1 MGRIKTFGLFALLGF
16 VAGVGVNLVYRMAF
30 PIILKTLPEILRAE
44 WVVSG
49 LVGSLLTMIMLV
61 LWAYLSKP

>member
-16 VAGVGVNLVYRMAF
+16 VAGVGVNLVYRIAF
-30 PIILKTLPEILRAE
+30 PVLLKIMPEILRAE
-44 WVVSG
+44 WIVSG
-49 LVGSLLTMIMLV
+49 LVGSVLTMIMLV

>member
-1 MGRIKTFGLFALLGF
+1 MGRIKAFGLFALLGF
-16 VAGVGVNLVYRMAF
+16 VAGVLVNLVYRMTF
-30 PIILKTLPEILRAE
+30 PILLKTLPEILRVE

-49 LVGSLLTMIMLV
+49 LVGSILTMIMLV

>member
-1 MGRIKTFGLFALLGF
+1 VGRIKAFGLFALLGF
-16 VAGVGVNLVYRMAF
+16 VAGVVVNFVYRIAF
-30 PIILKTLPEILRAE
+30 PILLKTLPEILRVE

-49 LVGSLLTMIMLV
+49 LVGSILTMIMLV

>member
-1 MGRIKTFGLFALLGF
+1 MGRIKAFGLFALLGF
-16 VAGVGVNLVYRMAF
+16 VAGVVVNFVYRIAF
-30 PIILKTLPEILRAE
+30 PILLKTLPEILRVE

-49 LVGSLLTMIMLV
+49 LVGSILTMIMLV